1 MKQVGED
8 SWFVGNGVVWE
19 PLLRN
24 SGGVGDCVC
33 SGRPPLFSM
42 LLSMLHSMPFGLS
55 FSSACRQRGT
65 PAGPRPASLRA
76 CVSKPFEFEA
86 RSTASNSLLSSPP
99 AQPEA
104 SYIAALAVPL
114 VNPSCSVAPLPRIN
128 AKPNPFC
135 PCISSIFLAPLSSS
149 HLIFGTL
156 PSRSP

>member
-8 SWFVGNGVVWE
+8 SWFVGHGVVWE

-42 LLSMLHSMPFGLS
+42 LLTMLHSMPFGLS

-114 VNPSCSVAPLPRIN
+114 VNPSCSVAP
-128 AKPNPFC
+128 
-135 PCISSIFLAPLSSS
+135 SSS
-149 HLIFGTL
+149 HQRETESFLSVYLVYLSG
-156 PSRSP
+156 PSLL